1 MKRSMVAV
9 LLIFLAM
16 VLATSPVSGQAG
28 KPSGP
33 KNPIRIGGSL
43 ALTGVYAEGG
53 KLVKAGYEFWAE
65 DINKRGGLLGRPVS
79 VIIYDDGGDPE
90 KAVTYYE
97 RAITVDK
104 ADLVFGG
111 YPAPINVALM
121 PFVEKHKK
129 VFVGLGGQMKSF
141 EQGFTYSFASP
152 PTMSAW
158 AYIGLA
164 GVLDDLI
171 PKNEWPKSMA
181 ILTMNNAIGQ
191 EARANVIK
199 TAQERGI
206 RVVVDEAYSFPLSD
220 ATQLVSKA
228 KATQAELFACM
239 SLFDDGIMITR
250 SAKAMN
256 YNPKLF
262 FHLAAP
268 LTPAWAKEFGEDG
281 NNVIT
286 PHWWNHS
293 LPFSDNDKIS
303 EAARSRFKMSDPPI
317 LFGMGYSWMKTL
329 ELAVQGAKSLD
340 DTKIRDYLR
349 SHKFD
354 LPYGKQIVFDQR
366 GLPPAYA
373 LALQN
378 TGGKI
383 EVIWPKNVATT
394 KIIYPR
400 PAWKR

>member
-1 MKRSMVAV
+1 MKRSIAAV
-9 LLIFLAM
+9 LLIFLAV
-16 VLATSPVSGQAG
+16 VLVTSSASGQAG
-28 KPSGP
+28 KPLAP

-79 VIIYDDGGDPE
+79 LIIYDDEGNPE

-97 RAITVDK
+97 RAITIDK
-104 ADLVFGG
+104 VDLVLGG

-121 PFVEKHKK
+121 PLVEKHKK
-129 VFVGLGGQMKSF
+129 VFVGLGGQFKSF

-181 ILTMNNAIGQ
+181 ILTMNNSIGL
-191 EARANVIK
+191 EARGNVIK
-199 TAQERGI
+199 AAQERGI
-206 RVVVDEAYSFPLSD
+206 KVVVDETYSFPLSD

-228 KATQAELFACM
+228 RATGAELFACM

-250 SAKAMN
+250 TAKSMN

-286 PHWWNHS
+286 PNWWNHS
-293 LPFSDNDKIS
+293 LPFPGNDKII
-303 EAARSRFKMSDPPI
+303 EAAKSRFKMSNPPL
-317 LFGMGYSWMKTL
+317 LFGMAYCWMDTL
-329 ELAVQGAKSLD
+329 ELAVLGAKSLD

-354 LPYGKQIVFDQR
+354 LPYGKGIIFDKS

-378 TGGKI
+378 TDGKI
-383 EVIWPKNVATT
+383 EIIWPKNVATT